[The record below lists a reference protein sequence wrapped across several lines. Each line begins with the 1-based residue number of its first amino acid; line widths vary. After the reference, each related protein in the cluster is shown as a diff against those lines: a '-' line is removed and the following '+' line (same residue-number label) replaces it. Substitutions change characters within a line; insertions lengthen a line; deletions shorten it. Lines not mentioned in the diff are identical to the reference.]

1 MSSGLATGFLLDR
14 QWHWL
19 RGEMETTKK
28 PALLALARVL
38 HSEDVK
44 YAIIGGIA
52 VQVHHPE
59 PRTTLDID
67 VAVSSREAIPNDAL
81 IAAGFRRTGS
91 FEHSENWVAEDGT
104 PVQFT
109 DDPHLASVVPSADEI
124 ALDDVTLRVMRAVD
138 LLHEKLRAGSD
149 PARRRSK
156 RLQDLGDAHAL
167 LEAHPDLREA
177 LTPEELAVLERM
189 PL

>member
-1 MSSGLATGFLLDR
+1 
-14 QWHWL
+14 
-19 RGEMETTKK
+19 METTKK

-38 HSEDVK
+38 QAAGVP

-67 VAVSSREAIPNDAL
+67 VALSSRKEIPHDAL
-81 IAAGFRRTGS
+81 VAAGFRRTGT
-91 FEHSENWVAEDGT
+91 FEHSENWAAEDGT

-109 DDPHLASVVPSADEI
+109 DDPHLGAVVPCAEEI
-124 ALDDVTLRVMRAVD
+124 ALEDVTLRVMRAVD
-138 LLHEKLRAGSD
+138 LLHEKIRAGSD

-156 RLQDLGDAHAL
+156 RLQDLGDAQAL
-167 LEAHPDLREA
+167 LETHPDLRA
-177 LTPEELAVLERM
+177 TLDPDELAVIDRL

>member
-1 MSSGLATGFLLDR
+1 
-14 QWHWL
+14 
-19 RGEMETTKK
+19 METTKK

-38 HSEDVK
+38 HAADVP

-67 VAVSSREAIPNDAL
+67 VAVASRNAIPHDAL
-81 IAAGFRRTGS
+81 FAAGFRRTGS
-91 FEHSENWVAEDGT
+91 FEHSENWMAEDGT
-104 PVQFT
+104 PVQFA
-109 DDPHLASVVPSADEI
+109 DDPALASAVTAAEEVAI
-124 ALDDVTLRVMRAVD
+124 DDVTLRVIRAVD
-138 LLHEKLRAGSD
+138 LLHEKIRAGTD

-167 LEAHPDLREA
+167 IEAQPRLKNE
-177 LTPEELAVLERM
+177 LSPEEAAVLDRL